1 MSFGDCYSVSASV
14 SKFTFLG
21 IVHILPHYTGARG
34 EGSSKCLYLIMG
46 EEGEGGDRIH
56 KQIKSQEKSYFVC
69 SISLIVLYNN
79 KVNRTPGNALGHKLF
94 TFFV

>member
-21 IVHILPHYTGARG
+21 IVHILPHYRGARG

-46 EEGEGGDRIH
+46 EEGEGGDRMTQAN
-56 KQIKSQEKSYFVC
+56 KKSGKILFCLFYFVNC
-69 SISLIVLYNN
+69 AVQ
-79 KVNRTPGNALGHKLF
+79 
-94 TFFV
+94 